1 MLTRRIILA
10 PRRYFS
16 TIRLDEDSV
25 QMLREEERKRKEE
38 EAATEE
44 RKRKEE
50 ATAEERRKNDGVIL
64 DYDSSH
70 YAFPPTLTKHNIDVD
85 ESWFAD
91 SCDCSGGE

>member
-1 MLTRRIILA
+1 MLTRRIIGA

-16 TIRLDEDSV
+16 TIRLDEERV

-38 EAATEE
+38 QAA
-44 RKRKEE
+44 
-50 ATAEERRKNDGVIL
+50 AEERRKNEGVIL

-70 YAFPPTLTKHNIDVD
+70 YTFPPTPRQETTQQVD
-85 ESWFAD
+85 DGWFAD